1 MFIIFCK
8 AIVLVLFKILGES
21 ETNYLFTYI
30 FLYGV
35 SAPQGLAS
43 FSARVRLS
51 PCWMSDLDN
60 GIRTSSESLRL
71 TYGRLLLYPV

>member
-8 AIVLVLFKILGES
+8 AIVPVLFKILGEN

-51 PCWMSDLDN
+51 PC
-60 GIRTSSESLRL
+60 
-71 TYGRLLLYPV
+71 